1 MESTN
6 YKELYE
12 AISKR
17 MSVRE
22 YGDQIV
28 TPELCDKIDAFITQ
42 INKEED
48 IFKSKTRFLLMREDF
63 SRIWTFGFIG
73 GNKYWLCGCTNN
85 DNELSDVAFGLK
97 MEKIVLYLTSLGLDT
112 CWLGGTYTSSCFTK
126 ALKLDSKTEKLVCV
140 SPVGYRNPNK
150 KGIISYF
157 MKRKRKEW
165 DQNFFYE
172 KPNQPM
178 TEDKCTFF
186 TKDIL
191 EAIRWLPTAVNRQD
205 YAVVF
210 NNHTAHVFTVGS
222 SSLYLCDGGIAMAH
236 VEVACNANG
245 LDGHWEKIQNPCD
258 NIPQN
263 WKYLASFVCK

>member
-178 TEDKCTFF
+178 TEDK
-186 TKDIL
+186 
-191 EAIRWLPTAVNRQD
+191 
-205 YAVVF
+205 
-210 NNHTAHVFTVGS
+210 
-222 SSLYLCDGGIAMAH
+222 
-236 VEVACNANG
+236 
-245 LDGHWEKIQNPCD
+245 
-258 NIPQN
+258 
-263 WKYLASFVCK
+263 